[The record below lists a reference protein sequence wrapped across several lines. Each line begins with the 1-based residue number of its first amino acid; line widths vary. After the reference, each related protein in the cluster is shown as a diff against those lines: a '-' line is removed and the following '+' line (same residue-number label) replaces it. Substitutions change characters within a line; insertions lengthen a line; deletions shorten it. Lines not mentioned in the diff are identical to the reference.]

1 MQPEG
6 RAGRGAFRCGCG
18 SRVVVS
24 IPAQRG
30 ALCVATHRGEPCRL
44 RPVTEEPLP
53 LCDEHFAST
62 GLRDLKQWTNATP
75 PEISERVS
83 RLFQERW
90 AEYQAIEYSTY
101 EHTDPEALEQT
112 GVVYFIRSRDLVKI
126 GTTTDLVKRMGAF
139 SVPHITLLATEPG
152 YKRRER
158 ELHLQFAELR
168 INRRE
173 WFRLAPPLTGYI
185 DEIRARYGLPAI
197 APIDPLAS

>member
-1 MQPEG
+1 M
-6 RAGRGAFRCGCG
+6 
-18 SRVVVS
+18 
-24 IPAQRG
+24 
-30 ALCVATHRGEPCRL
+30 
-44 RPVTEEPLP
+44 
-53 LCDEHFAST
+53 
-62 GLRDLKQWTNATP
+62 
-75 PEISERVS
+75 
-83 RLFQERW
+83 
-90 AEYQAIEYSTY
+90 EYSTY